1 MISTAVFHTGVFINN
16 ELRKTPDAACRI
28 LCNRRI
34 VRQSADRCL
43 KQHPGDSRPYGRETT
58 GRLQFRNSSNPKST
72 LSRLA
77 TRKQGKPKQYDRG
90 ENSSLEKSAKFYR
103 STSTYCLT
111 SKDIQMFCV
120 CIRPM
125 KYDLQL
131 VSYQVSR
138 KEPAYCSYRC
148 TEQDQEERSQCTCA
162 TLCLAWLQWQE
173 ARLEPNHK
181 NNTHSKWD
189 GGTQYASNH
198 RATVLLRFQIR
209 CIRR

>member
-1 MISTAVFHTGVFINN
+1 MTGSVARHCEPTHNWTLDSGLRCHRTCVRSTQDRRRGEPPLLNGPVTSRMISTAVFHTGVFINN

-58 GRLQFRNSSNPKST
+58 GRLQFRNSSNPKSP

-103 STSTYCLT
+103 STGTYCLT
-111 SKDIQMFCV
+111 SKDIQMFAT
-120 CIRPM
+120 
-125 KYDLQL
+125 LLHGNLL
-131 VSYQVSR
+131 VSNNPCDTQLLSR
-138 KEPAYCSYRC
+138 DRGSAGV
-148 TEQDQEERSQCTCA
+148 
-162 TLCLAWLQWQE
+162 TL
-173 ARLEPNHK
+173 
-181 NNTHSKWD
+181 
-189 GGTQYASNH
+189 
-198 RATVLLRFQIR
+198 
-209 CIRR
+209 